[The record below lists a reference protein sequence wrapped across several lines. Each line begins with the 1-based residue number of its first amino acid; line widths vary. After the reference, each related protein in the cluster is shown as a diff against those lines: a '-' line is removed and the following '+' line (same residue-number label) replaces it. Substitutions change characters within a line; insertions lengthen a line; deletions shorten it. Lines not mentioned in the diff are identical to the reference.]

1 MYGRDTA
8 TTGRTTNQI
17 APAPPAPAGQ
27 SANARV
33 RGGDAEQTAFTFFP
47 FVLIAAVVLYIV
59 YALLEQHEK
68 LKSAI
73 EPKAIGINFRNIAV
87 MLVTVILGLNI
98 FKIAAVKYSAL
109 TGGRFG
115 GRLLV
120 YLAGGA

>member
-8 TTGRTTNQI
+8 TTGRITSQI
-17 APAPPAPAGQ
+17 APAPASAAGQ
-27 SANARV
+27 TGNARV
-33 RGGDAEQTAFTFFP
+33 RGGDPEQTAFRFFP

-59 YALLEQHEK
+59 YALLEQNEK
-68 LKSAI
+68 LKTAI

-115 GRLLV
+115 GRLAV